1 MTLYNNE
8 KYTKVISD
16 AEDDLIE
23 AVRNYSRAFKSEA
36 AKNDGIP
43 TIDRIEQ
50 MWIKLDEETRD
61 IFVNM
66 ISGQIQ
72 SFDEK
77 ELISSKKASTG
88 KRG

>member
-1 MTLYNNE
+1 MTIDSNE
-8 KYTKVISD
+8 KYIKSISD

-23 AVRNYSRAFKSEA
+23 AVRSYSRAFSAEA
-36 AKNDGIP
+36 SQNGGVP

-50 MWIKLDEETRD
+50 MWIKLDEDTRK

-72 SFDEK
+72 SVNEK
-77 ELISSKKASTG
+77 DMISSKKANTG